1 FYLVQ
6 NNLDFNGIY
15 NFEEQY
21 DGMDNFLDLV
31 MKFLNIQ
38 TNQKIE
44 EYFDLYQTRL
54 LLALK
59 LFEISSTRPF
69 SRTGYSVVNMNI
81 FETWM
86 LILSQFDI
94 SIIEENEKLFLEV
107 YESILKSN
115 DFIDNILYLRDQ
127 KDRIIWRL
135 NFISSKIKEINLK
148 IGE

>member
-1 FYLVQ
+1 
-6 NNLDFNGIY
+6 
-15 NFEEQY
+15 
-21 DGMDNFLDLV
+21 
-31 MKFLNIQ
+31 
-38 TNQKIE
+38 
-44 EYFDLYQTRL
+44 
-54 LLALK
+54 
-59 LFEISSTRPF
+59 
-69 SRTGYSVVNMNI
+69 MNI

-135 NFISSKIKEINLK
+135 NFISSKIKEINLNL
-148 IGE
+148 GE

>member
-1 FYLVQ
+1 
-6 NNLDFNGIY
+6 
-15 NFEEQY
+15 
-21 DGMDNFLDLV
+21 
-31 MKFLNIQ
+31 
-38 TNQKIE
+38 
-44 EYFDLYQTRL
+44 
-54 LLALK
+54 
-59 LFEISSTRPF
+59 
-69 SRTGYSVVNMNI
+69 MNI

-94 SIIEENEKLFLEV
+94 SIIEENEKLFSEV

-148 IGE
+148 LGE

>member
-1 FYLVQ
+1 
-6 NNLDFNGIY
+6 
-15 NFEEQY
+15 
-21 DGMDNFLDLV
+21 
-31 MKFLNIQ
+31 
-38 TNQKIE
+38 
-44 EYFDLYQTRL
+44 
-54 LLALK
+54 
-59 LFEISSTRPF
+59 
-69 SRTGYSVVNMNI
+69 MNI

-86 LILSQFDI
+86 LILSQFDT

-107 YESILKSN
+107 YGSILRSN

>member
-1 FYLVQ
+1 
-6 NNLDFNGIY
+6 
-15 NFEEQY
+15 
-21 DGMDNFLDLV
+21 
-31 MKFLNIQ
+31 
-38 TNQKIE
+38 
-44 EYFDLYQTRL
+44 
-54 LLALK
+54 
-59 LFEISSTRPF
+59 
-69 SRTGYSVVNMNI
+69 MNI

-86 LILSQFDI
+86 LILSQFDT
-94 SIIEENEKLFLEV
+94 SIIEDNEKLFLEV

>member
-1 FYLVQ
+1 MY
-6 NNLDFNGIY
+6 
-15 NFEEQY
+15 
-21 DGMDNFLDLV
+21 NFLDLV

-54 LLALK
+54 LSALK
-59 LFEISSTRPF
+59 LFNISSTRPF
-69 SRTGYSVVNMNI
+69 SRTGSSSVNMNI

-94 SIIEENEKLFLEV
+94 SIIENNADLFVEA
-107 YESILKSN
+107 YASILGNS

-135 NFISSKIKEINLK
+135 NFISSKIKEINIK

>member
-1 FYLVQ
+1 
-6 NNLDFNGIY
+6 
-15 NFEEQY
+15 
-21 DGMDNFLDLV
+21 
-31 MKFLNIQ
+31 
-38 TNQKIE
+38 
-44 EYFDLYQTRL
+44 
-54 LLALK
+54 
-59 LFEISSTRPF
+59 
-69 SRTGYSVVNMNI
+69 MNI